1 MQSLNH
7 LKKPIN
13 QRSALAVT
21 SSTASKHRAD
31 CAIKDAKIFAS
42 YCPLCRQQL
51 EPTAIFKAKEYR
63 CRTFLEGW
71 SRKDKFRLAL
81 LILTVAASFTFAI
94 YNARQIDRSSLGTPA
109 PAHSTGKSNG

>member
-13 QRSALAVT
+13 QRLTLAVT
-21 SSTASKHRAD
+21 GSTASKHRAD
-31 CAIKDAKIFAS
+31 CAIKNAKIFAS
-42 YCPLCRQQL
+42 YCPLCREQL
-51 EPTAIFKAKEYR
+51 EPATRLKAKEFR
-63 CRTFLEGW
+63 QRTFLEGW

-94 YNARQIDRSSLGTPA
+94 YNARQIDRSSP
-109 PAHSTGKSNG
+109 GKPIDMRKE